1 MRDFYANKFS
11 LSRNA
16 SRRYIGGMTP
26 TVFVFER
33 LAALVHQLVRED
45 AARHGLLPVHLQVL
59 GYLAQANRYS
69 DIPIAVAAYLGTTR
83 GTVSQ
88 TLSVLERK
96 GLIDRVADDRHG
108 KRIHLTLTLAGEAVL
123 AGSWPRR
130 LEEALVATGVDALNV
145 GDDLRRVLSIL
156 QRLNDRQAFG
166 ECRQCAHFLREEAQ
180 PNLRQPPV
188 AAVEA
193 TGDAELRLRDVSSW
207 ALAARRGQAPAAGFR
222 RYSAAHAGDRR
233 RAGLARAMGG
243 GRWAASRWP
252 MFAASDIHS
261 GFFDSLASPCL
272 RPPCR
277 VARGRAGARHPA

>member
-1 MRDFYANKFS
+1 
-11 LSRNA
+11 
-16 SRRYIGGMTP
+16 MTP

-108 KRIHLTLTLAGEAVL
+108 KRIHLTLTRAGEAVL

-130 LEEALVATGVDALNV
+130 LDEALAATGVDVLNV
-145 GDDLRRVLSIL
+145 GDDLRRVLNML
-156 QRLNDRQAFG
+156 QRLNHRQAFG
-166 ECRQCAHFLREEAQ
+166 ECRQCAHFLGE
-180 PNLRQPPV
+180 
-188 AAVEA
+188 
-193 TGDAELRLRDVSSW
+193 
-207 ALAARRGQAPAAGFR
+207 
-222 RYSAAHAGDRR
+222 
-233 RAGLARAMGG
+233 GG
-243 GRWAASRWP
+243 GYRCGLTGEALSVAQTVKICREWCSPQRATELP
-252 MFAASDIHS
+252 S
-261 GFFDSLASPCL
+261 GPGC
-272 RPPCR
+272 
-277 VARGRAGARHPA
+277 GR

>member
-1 MRDFYANKFS
+1 
-11 LSRNA
+11 
-16 SRRYIGGMTP
+16 MTP

-108 KRIHLTLTLAGEAVL
+108 KRIHLTLTPAGEAVL

-130 LEEALVATGVDALNV
+130 LEEALAVTGVDALNV

-166 ECRQCAHFLREEAQ
+166 ECRQCAHFLREEEGYRCGLTGEALSVAQ
-180 PNLRQPPV
+180 VVKICREWRSPQGATEPP
-188 AAVEA
+188 
-193 TGDAELRLRDVSSW
+193 
-207 ALAARRGQAPAAGFR
+207 
-222 RYSAAHAGDRR
+222 SASACG
-233 RAGLARAMGG
+233 
-243 GRWAASRWP
+243 S
-252 MFAASDIHS
+252 
-261 GFFDSLASPCL
+261 
-272 RPPCR
+272 
-277 VARGRAGARHPA
+277 